1 MRAWLHGF
9 TGSFTARLDLEAG
22 RLGVRRR
29 ELALVSALVWI
40 FVLAL
45 LLVPFVAQAQV
56 AGLCGPGKACSAAK
70 FTATGGASGT
80 ANVCVTGNNAD
91 WGWLASTSNFSLY
104 SFTAG
109 SKCSAAQTL
118 KFNVNVNDAAVR
130 PNNSNGW
137 FSAPYG
143 YDASLAFSSFPAA
156 AGVTGRML
164 YDSTNA
170 TWRYSNGT
178 SWFPVGPYNLS
189 DEFVIYF
196 PGLSALL
203 NLPMSRWLA
212 PRSIW
217 LGGSYV
223 STFGTQ
229 IYSATTLVAGVGAGN
244 AVFTIYNVSD
254 AAATTA
260 TLTVPCAA
268 AAGTVTASGSI
279 DSSVVITTSAK
290 TFELRLTTNGCTTLP
305 TLNLNVRYTVLP
317 PIN

>member
-9 TGSFTARLDLEAG
+9 RQGFNAQLDFEASKIGVTPRAFRVLTVLFWLAVFAVMVPVAAR
-22 RLGVRRR
+22 
-29 ELALVSALVWI
+29 
-40 FVLAL
+40 
-45 LLVPFVAQAQV
+45 AQV
-56 AGLCGPGKACSAAK
+56 AGLCGPGKDCSVRSLRTTRAASATEICMGAGHASPYWGINSSPTAIGWNR
-70 FTATGGASGT
+70 FTDDRCAGTSLGLMSLSAS
-80 ANVCVTGNNAD
+80 ALVTYNGVLIASNA
-91 WGWLASTSNFSLY
+91 GFE
-104 SFTAG
+104 G
-109 SKCSAAQTL
+109 S
-118 KFNVNVNDAAVR
+118 V
-130 PNNSNGW
+130 
-137 FSAPYG
+137 
-143 YDASLAFSSFPAA
+143 AFSSFPSAA
-156 AGVTGRML
+156 SSAGRLL
-164 YDSTNA
+164 YDSTNT

-196 PGLSALL
+196 PGLSTLL

-279 DSSVVITTSAK
+279 DSSIAITTSAK

-317 PIN
+317 PTN

>member
-1 MRAWLHGF
+1 MRA
-9 TGSFTARLDLEAG
+9 
-22 RLGVRRR
+22 
-29 ELALVSALVWI
+29 LALVLML
-40 FVLAL
+40 LASSSL
-45 LLVPFVAQAQV
+45 AQV
-56 AGLCGPGKACSAAK
+56 AGLCGPGKNCKVKTLETTGSATTGSYAWALK
-70 FTATGGASGT
+70 IPNGPICTDATCTGRIAGTGTTGGAFAFINGATNYFTINPGVATYAVNFLYGAELGSG
-80 ANVCVTGNNAD
+80 
-91 WGWLASTSNFSLY
+91 ASG
-104 SFTAG
+104 AG
-109 SKCSAAQTL
+109 T
-118 KFNVNVNDAAVR
+118 
-130 PNNSNGW
+130 
-137 FSAPYG
+137 
-143 YDASLAFSSFPAA
+143 AFSSFPAA
-156 AGVTGRML
+156 TAGKLL
-164 YDSTNA
+164 YDSTNS

-196 PGLSALL
+196 PGLSTLL